1 MQVLKLLVRA
11 AVICNICFL
20 AACLI
25 LSLPHPPSGAVVSTI
40 IVMGS
45 VVGLPLN
52 AVGLSWAGIL
62 KMAGKWRTA
71 ALPVWLLAFNLI
83 VLCLQIISLILH
95 LR

>member
-1 MQVLKLLVRA
+1 MQVLKLLVRV

-25 LSLPHPPSGAVVSTI
+25 LSLPHPPNGAVVSTV
-40 IVMGS
+40 IVMGC
-45 VVGLPLN
+45 VIGLPVN

-62 KMAGKWRTA
+62 SMARKWRNVS
-71 ALPVWLLAFNLI
+71 LPVWLLAFNFV
-83 VLCLQIISLILH
+83 VLCLQFIYLILH